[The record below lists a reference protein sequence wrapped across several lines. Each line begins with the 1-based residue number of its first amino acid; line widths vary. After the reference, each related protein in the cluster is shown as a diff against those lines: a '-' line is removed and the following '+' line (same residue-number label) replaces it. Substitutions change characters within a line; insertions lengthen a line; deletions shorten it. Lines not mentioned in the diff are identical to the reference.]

1 MERTILLFRPFLAC
15 VPFAETSALTFARS
29 ERSAPD
35 MEVSEPAVADVSPM
49 KEDLQSF
56 GDTLIF

>member
-1 MERTILLFRPFLAC
+1 LAC